1 MAEPLLRRTFSRLRG
16 RERPRG
22 KKAEGEEREHP
33 PASPAAAPE
42 PPRKQ
47 NWAPFSC
54 GAREEPGAKR
64 PPAAEDEEEDDDD
77 DEDAPPSEE
86 AASGPGKSP
95 GAGAYLQSLEPSSR
109 RWVLA
114 GDEAA
119 GGEIWYNPIPEDEYE
134 PRPRG
139 GRDPPRAPGGDPAPL
154 ESTQEPPRAPAG
166 GRGEEPGA
174 SGSPV
179 YGRVPLPCV
188 GPGPPS
194 PPSSP
199 GASKK
204 SRSLGKAKSPG
215 TVRRLSLKMKK
226 LPELRR
232 KLSLRSP
239 RSRGPEAEGSSL
251 TSPSGKESSNVISRY
266 HLDSSV
272 ASPPRAKAAT
282 KGGYLSDGDSPER
295 PAEPEEE
302 EGGLDASTFQPY
314 GDEEEP
320 PRCGQ
325 LVSGLLSVHLCGVRD
340 LQAGTREVFCVLQV
354 DGAKRGRTALL
365 PCKAPFLSLNHTF
378 NLELEGAQHLRVLLF
393 SWDPAAGRN
402 RLCCHG
408 TVSLP
413 HVFAGAQAQRLA
425 VRLRPG
431 GVLFCKVTLAERR
444 AGSEREP
451 RVFGVELRRLVER
464 EQAATKVPLLMQ
476 KCLAEIEKRGLKVVG
491 LYRLCGSAAVKKELR
506 DAFERD
512 SSAVT
517 LSERLYPD
525 INVVTGILKDY
536 LRELPTPLIT
546 PTLYRVVLEAMGA
559 QAPGV
564 PPGRRDAVALL
575 DCLPDAEKATLT
587 RLLDHL
593 SLVASFHGFNRMN
606 PQNIAV
612 CFGPVLL
619 GRGHEPGLPRTQH
632 PAGTV
637 DFKRHLEPL
646 SRIQPPSPAARVPN
660 MARPHLSALWW
671 PATVLGAPRAHRA
684 TATPAT
690 GASAARRCCR
700 PRPLPRPRPSS

>member
-16 RERPRG
+16 RDRPRG
-22 KKAEGEEREHP
+22 KKPEGGERGRRRRAALRGSGRRPRQKPWRRRLFAEPG
-33 PASPAAAPE
+33 SPAAGVGCWRAT
-42 PPRKQ
+42 
-47 NWAPFSC
+47 
-54 GAREEPGAKR
+54 
-64 PPAAEDEEEDDDD
+64 
-77 DEDAPPSEE
+77 
-86 AASGPGKSP
+86 
-95 GAGAYLQSLEPSSR
+95 R
-109 RWVLA
+109 RR
-114 GDEAA
+114 
-119 GGEIWYNPIPEDEYE
+119 GGEIWVQPHPRGRGRAATPGRPGPAAGTRRGPGTPREH
-134 PRPRG
+134 PRPTAGAHRQPRRGAGSQREPPFAVRG
-139 GRDPPRAPGGDPAPL
+139 GK
-154 ESTQEPPRAPAG
+154 
-166 GRGEEPGA
+166 
-174 SGSPV
+174 
-179 YGRVPLPCV
+179 VPLSCV

-239 RSRGPEAEGSSL
+239 RARGPEAEGSGL
-251 TSPSGKESSNVISRY
+251 ASPSGKESSNVISRY

-272 ASPPRAKAAT
+272 ASLPRAKAAT
-282 KGGYLSDGDSPER
+282 KGGYLSDGDSPEH

-302 EGGLDASTFQPY
+302 EGGLDVGAFQPY
-314 GDEEEP
+314 GDDEEP

-325 LVSGLLSVHLCGVRD
+325 PVSGLLSVHLRGVRD
-340 LQAGTREVFCVLQV
+340 LQVGAREVFCVLQV
-354 DGAKRGRTALL
+354 DGVKRGRTAPL
-365 PCKAPFLSLNHTF
+365 PCKASFLSLNHTF

-408 TVSLP
+408 TVGLP
-413 HVFAGAQAQRLA
+413 HIFAGAQARRLA
-425 VRLRPG
+425 LRLRPG

-444 AGSEREP
+444 AGGEREP

-464 EQAATKVPLLMQ
+464 EQAAAKVPLLMQ
-476 KCLAEIEKRGLKVVG
+476 KCLAEIEKRGLKVGGGTAGCSLGDDGAVGDATAHLAPRWWG

-512 SSAVT
+512 SGAVT
-517 LSERLYPD
+517 LSEHLYPD

-559 QAPGV
+559 RAPGV
-564 PPGRRDAVALL
+564 LPGRQDAVSLL

-612 CFGPVLL
+612 CFGP
-619 GRGHEPGLPRTQH
+619 
-632 PAGTV
+632 
-637 DFKRHLEPL
+637 
-646 SRIQPPSPAARVPN
+646 SC
-660 MARPHLSALWW
+660 
-671 PATVLGAPRAHRA
+671 
-684 TATPAT
+684 
-690 GASAARRCCR
+690 SAAATSRDRPAPSAPPAPSTSRGTLRCYTTCCR
-700 PRPLPRPRPSS
+700 PGRPPNRITNPPARLSVSPTWPSCA